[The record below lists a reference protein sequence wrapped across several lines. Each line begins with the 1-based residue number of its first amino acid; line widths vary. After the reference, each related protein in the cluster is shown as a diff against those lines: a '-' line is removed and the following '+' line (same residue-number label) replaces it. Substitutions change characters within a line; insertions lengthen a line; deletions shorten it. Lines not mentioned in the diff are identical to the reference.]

1 MIKPIDMKRLLFLVI
16 VLLGVMN
23 AWAEEGSKEFKKSF
37 PADAIDELTVTNR
50 YGNIDIKQEGN
61 EFSITTSVWVEAK
74 NKAKVDEILEYISIT
89 AKEQGGVLNVETL
102 FQKDMSLRQMFAGV
116 TVSVDYHIK
125 VPKGKKVRLVCT
137 EGGASVADFVGDMS
151 VEIVS
156 GNFKANSVTGG
167 ELSVKQNKGE
177 FDVEKLENV
186 IAEFKYCKVKIGEG
200 KDMKLDCTS
209 TTLQLMEAN
218 KLSLKTSGGTCYLG
232 MVEDMDGTSFY
243 TKYEVQDI
251 GGSLNMDMRW
261 GELNV
266 RNVNFSFASVNV
278 KGSATKVG
286 LTFMEGCGYTLELT
300 RNKNLKVDLPQGVT
314 LENKPTAD
322 KNILFETG
330 FIGNKKYAGK
340 VNLNLSGGSL
350 FIQ

>member
-1 MIKPIDMKRLLFLVI
+1 MKRLLLLAI
-16 VLLGVMN
+16 VLFGAVN

-37 PADAIDELTVTNR
+37 PAASINELTVTNR
-50 YGNIDIKQEGN
+50 YGNIDVKQEGD

-74 NKAKVDEILEYISIT
+74 TKAKVDEILEYISIT
-89 AKEQGGVLNVETL
+89 AKEQGAVLNVETL
-102 FQKDMSLRQMFAGV
+102 FQKD
-116 TVSVDYHIK
+116 VSVDYHIK

-167 ELSVKQNKGE
+167 EFSVKQNKGE
-177 FDVEKLENV
+177 FEVEKLGNMT
-186 IAEFKYCKVKIGEG
+186 AEFKSCKVKIGEG
-200 KDMKLDCTS
+200 KEMKLDCTS
-209 TTLQLMEAN
+209 TTLQLMEAD

-251 GGSLNMDMRW
+251 GGSLKMDMRW

-266 RNVNFSFASVNV
+266 RNINFSFAAVDV
-278 KGSATKVG
+278 KGSSTKVG
-286 LTFMEGCGYTLELT
+286 LTFMEGCGYTLELA
-300 RNKNLKVDLPQGVT
+300 RNKNLKVELPEGVA
-314 LENKPTAD
+314 LESKPTTD
-322 KNILFETG
+322 KNTVLETG

>member
-1 MIKPIDMKRLLFLVI
+1 MIKSIDMKRLLLLAI
-16 VLLGVMN
+16 VLFGAVN

-37 PADAIDELTVTNR
+37 PAASINELTVTNR
-50 YGNIDIKQEGN
+50 YGNIDVKQEGD

-74 NKAKVDEILEYISIT
+74 TKAKVDEILEYIPIT
-89 AKEQGGVLNVETL
+89 AVLNVETL

-125 VPKGKKVRLVCT
+125 VPKGKKVRLVCS

-167 ELSVKQNKGE
+167 EFSVKQNKGE
-177 FDVEKLENV
+177 FEVEKLGNMT
-186 IAEFKYCKVKIGEG
+186 AEFKSCKVKIGDG
-200 KDMKLDCTS
+200 KEMKLDCTS
-209 TTLQLMEAN
+209 TTLQLMEAD

-232 MVEDMDGTSFY
+232 MVEGMDGTSFY

-251 GGSLNMDMRW
+251 GGSLKMDMRW

-266 RNVNFSFASVNV
+266 RNINFSFATIDV
-278 KGSATKVG
+278 KGSSTKVG
-286 LTFMEGCGYTLELT
+286 LTFMEGCGYTLELA
-300 RNKNLKVDLPQGVT
+300 RNKNLKVELPEGVK
-314 LENKPTAD
+314 LESKPTTD
-322 KNILFETG
+322 KNTVLETG

>member
-1 MIKPIDMKRLLFLVI
+1 MKRLLLLAI
-16 VLLGVMN
+16 VLFGAVN

-37 PADAIDELTVTNR
+37 PAASINELTVTNR
-50 YGNIDIKQEGN
+50 YGNIDVKQEGD

-74 NKAKVDEILEYISIT
+74 TKAKVDEILEYISIT
-89 AKEQGGVLNVETL
+89 AKEQGAVLNVETL

-137 EGGASVADFVGDMS
+137 EGGASVADFVGDMN

-167 ELSVKQNKGE
+167 EFSVKQNKGE
-177 FDVEKLENV
+177 FEVEKLGNMT
-186 IAEFKYCKVKIGEG
+186 AEFKSCKVKIGEG
-200 KDMKLDCTS
+200 KEMKL
-209 TTLQLMEAN
+209 
-218 KLSLKTSGGTCYLG
+218 
-232 MVEDMDGTSFY
+232 
-243 TKYEVQDI
+243 
-251 GGSLNMDMRW
+251 

-266 RNVNFSFASVNV
+266 RNINFSFATVDV
-278 KGSATKVG
+278 KGSSTKVG
-286 LTFMEGCGYTLELT
+286 LTFMEGCGYTLELA
-300 RNKNLKVDLPQGVT
+300 RNKNLKVELPEGVT
-314 LENKPTAD
+314 LENKPTTD
-322 KNILFETG
+322 KNTVLETG
-330 FIGNKKYAGK
+330 FIGNKKYAVK

>member
-1 MIKPIDMKRLLFLVI
+1 
-16 VLLGVMN
+16 
-23 AWAEEGSKEFKKSF
+23 
-37 PADAIDELTVTNR
+37 
-50 YGNIDIKQEGN
+50 
-61 EFSITTSVWVEAK
+61 
-74 NKAKVDEILEYISIT
+74 
-89 AKEQGGVLNVETL
+89 
-102 FQKDMSLRQMFAGV
+102 MFAGV
-116 TVSVDYHIK
+116 TVSVDYRIK

-167 ELSVKQNKGE
+167 EFSVKQNKGE
-177 FDVEKLENV
+177 FEVEKLGNMT
-186 IAEFKYCKVKIGEG
+186 AEFKSCKVKIGEG
-200 KDMKLDCTS
+200 KEMKLDCTS
-209 TTLQLMEAN
+209 TTLQLMEAD

-251 GGSLNMDMRW
+251 GGSLKMDMRW

-266 RNVNFSFASVNV
+266 RNINFSFAAVDV
-278 KGSATKVG
+278 KGSSTKVG
-286 LTFMEGCGYTLELT
+286 LTFMEGCGYTLELA
-300 RNKNLKVDLPQGVT
+300 RNKNLKVELPEGVT
-314 LENKPTAD
+314 LESKPTTD
-322 KNILFETG
+322 KNTVLETG
-330 FIGNKKYAGK
+330 FIGNKKYVGK

>member
-1 MIKPIDMKRLLFLVI
+1 MIKSIDMKRLLLLAI
-16 VLLGVMN
+16 VLFGAVN

-37 PADAIDELTVTNR
+37 PAASINELTVTNR
-50 YGNIDIKQEGN
+50 YGNIDVKQEGD

-74 NKAKVDEILEYISIT
+74 TKAKVDEILEYISIT
-89 AKEQGGVLNVETL
+89 AKEQGAVLNVETL

-137 EGGASVADFVGDMS
+137 EGGASVADFVGDMN

-167 ELSVKQNKGE
+167 EFSVKQNKGE
-177 FDVEKLENV
+177 FEVEKLGNMT
-186 IAEFKYCKVKIGEG
+186 AEFKSCKVKIGEG
-200 KDMKLDCTS
+200 KEMKLDCTS
-209 TTLQLMEAN
+209 TTLQLMEAD

-251 GGSLNMDMRW
+251 GGSLKMDMRW

-266 RNVNFSFASVNV
+266 RNINFSFATVDV
-278 KGSATKVG
+278 KGSSTKVG
-286 LTFMEGCGYTLELT
+286 SRPALRPVCCTPWWSRCKSSSSISASICCTMAPTWVFRCGWL
-300 RNKNLKVDLPQGVT
+300 RCSIWCCSRCCLPICGRRWCCWT
-314 LENKPTAD
+314 SP
-322 KNILFETG
+322 
-330 FIGNKKYAGK
+330 
-340 VNLNLSGGSL
+340 
-350 FIQ
+350 

>member
-1 MIKPIDMKRLLFLVI
+1 MKRLLLLAI
-16 VLLGVMN
+16 VLFGVVN
-23 AWAEEGSKEFKKSF
+23 AWAEEGSKEFKKNF
-37 PADAIDELTVTNR
+37 PAASINELTVTNR
-50 YGNIDIKQEGN
+50 YGNIDVKQEGD

-74 NKAKVDEILEYISIT
+74 TKAKVDEILEYISIT
-89 AKEQGGVLNVETL
+89 AKEQGAVLNVETL

-167 ELSVKQNKGE
+167 EFSVKQNKGE
-177 FDVEKLENV
+177 FEVEKLGNMT
-186 IAEFKYCKVKIGEG
+186 AEFKSCKVKIGEG
-200 KDMKLDCTS
+200 KEMKLDCTS
-209 TTLQLMEAN
+209 TTLQLMEAD
-218 KLSLKTSGGTCYLG
+218 KLSL
-232 MVEDMDGTSFY
+232 DMDGTSFY

-251 GGSLNMDMRW
+251 GGSLKMDMRW

-266 RNVNFSFASVNV
+266 RNINFSFAAVDV
-278 KGSATKVG
+278 KGSSTKVG
-286 LTFMEGCGYTLELT
+286 LTFMEGCGYTLELA
-300 RNKNLKVDLPQGVT
+300 RNKNLKVELPEGVT
-314 LENKPTAD
+314 LESKPTTD
-322 KNILFETG
+322 KNTVLETG